1 MKEVFLQ
8 SVTLAATVNNS
19 ALVNVGDVLK
29 NLGGLETVDLGL
41 EHIGLKVSLVGN
53 LQVVTGNLQSSLTLD
68 GELATLGHVVEL
80 SNVKG
85 ALDALT
91 RSNGDKGILREAIV
105 DDVDNTTGEVWGTI
119 CSSRS
124 V

>member
-53 LQVVTGNLQSSLTLD
+53 LQVVAGNLQSSLTLN

-91 RSNGDKGILREAIV
+91 RSNGDKGIFREAIV

-119 CSSRS
+119 CSNRL